1 MLICR
6 IRIQMTREMW
16 ATKKTI
22 TRYGQGIYLY
32 GFTLSASF
40 WAPLEN
46 HTETYMTYGRS
57 FNRLL
62 GIPHIHAP
70 FFLKKA
76 ASRPIQFKWYAFG
89 HDLQHIPQPT
99 FHIHSCCCCS
109 CNQKKDWLI
118 CIDQCICICQF
129 SHPLRPKPAD
139 YKEEEQNRPITIKE
153 DVHKMELMDAA
164 TWWWSNNKQWQL

>member
-1 MLICR
+1 MSHKENHHQVWSRDIFIWVYTECVFL
-6 IRIQMTREMW
+6 
-16 ATKKTI
+16 
-22 TRYGQGIYLY
+22 G
-32 GFTLSASF
+32 
-40 WAPLEN
+40 PLEN

-99 FHIHSCCCCS
+99 FHIHSCCCCFLQS
-109 CNQKKDWLI
+109 EERLI
-118 CIDQCICICQF
+118 DLHRSMHLHLPVLTSPPTQASRLQG
-129 SHPLRPKPAD
+129 
-139 YKEEEQNRPITIKE
+139 EGT
-153 DVHKMELMDAA
+153 
-164 TWWWSNNKQWQL
+164 KQTNYH